1 MGRLVLI
8 LVLTENHLLPQKMKL
23 LLTLALFATLA
34 YAHAE
39 TEADAAPEA
48 DALFW
53 GRRRYY
59 GYSRPY
65 YGHGYFR
72 GKRDADAEPL
82 AEAEA
87 EPEADPLFFARRYYS
102 SPRYY

>member
-1 MGRLVLI
+1 MEYVLQWRG
-8 LVLTENHLLPQKMKL
+8 NKL
-23 LLTLALFATLA
+23 ISKKAVFRIDRVYIHDSKCIYFSLQLTLALFATLA

-39 TEADAAPEA
+39 AEADAAPEA

-72 GKRDADAEPL
+72 GNNMERCVKK
-82 AEAEA
+82 
-87 EPEADPLFFARRYYS
+87 YYIS
-102 SPRYY
+102 NI